1 MSTVDPAELARLP
14 VRVGE
19 VDLPAPFAP
28 DRPEFRRAAMERLR
42 PFARESGQDPGALRR
57 LARLERNLGR
67 IAVVPAENALTERLD
82 ASLRVLEERG
92 LADGWALTQR
102 GRPLTAI
109 HNEADLLVVEV
120 MAAGLLD
127 GVSPEMLAALVS
139 TLTFRKRGPGEP
151 STIRLGGDFG
161 SRFADIRR
169 LASDIAEVESELGM
183 DPALPPDPGFAH
195 VIHGWSGGGELE
207 EVLDPEM
214 TGGEFVR
221 NVRLVADLL
230 RQVSKV
236 APDALAKVADAAGGR
251 LVRGVVAMS
260 NGAPSGD
267 VGPGTGDVG

>member
-1 MSTVDPAELARLP
+1 V
-14 VRVGE
+14 
-19 VDLPAPFAP
+19 
-28 DRPEFRRAAMERLR
+28 
-42 PFARESGQDPGALRR
+42 
-57 LARLERNLGR
+57 
-67 IAVVPAENALTERLD
+67 
-82 ASLRVLEERG
+82 
-92 LADGWALTQR
+92 
-102 GRPLTAI
+102 I

-127 GVSPEMLAALVS
+127 DVSPGMLAALVS

-260 NGAPSGD
+260 NGAPSED